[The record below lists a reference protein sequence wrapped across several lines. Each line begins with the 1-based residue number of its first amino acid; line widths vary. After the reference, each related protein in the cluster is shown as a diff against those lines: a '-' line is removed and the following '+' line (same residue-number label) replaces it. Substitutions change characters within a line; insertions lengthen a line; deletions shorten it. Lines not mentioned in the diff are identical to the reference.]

1 MIPDIYID
9 DESMLK
15 NGWIR
20 ENIDFPIPQSQA
32 ETVTVPGRNSPIR
45 FNEALGLIS
54 FKPREF
60 TLTFSMLGT
69 RVRFDELTSKVSNRY
84 VGRLCRVRT
93 SEEPNLYV
101 LGTIQMSSS
110 YDPLTGKGQLVMESG
125 DADSYRYHVDVTEV
139 VFTGNG
145 TLVLANDYMPV
156 VPTVITTAET
166 TMSWKVGTDTFRK
179 TLSSGTWEIPEL
191 QLSFGNNSIKI
202 ESDGSTTFRY
212 REGCL

>member
-20 ENIDFPIPQSQA
+20 ETVDFLIPQSQA

-54 FKPREF
+54 FKPRTF

-69 RVRFDELTSKVSNRY
+69 RVKFAELTAKVSNHY
-84 VGRLCRVRT
+84 AGRLCRVRT
-93 SEEPNLYV
+93 SEEPNLYA

-125 DADSYRYHVDVTEV
+125 DADSYRYHVDMTEI
-139 VFTGNG
+139 VFAGSG
-145 TLVLANDYMPV
+145 TAVLANDYMPV
-156 VPTVITTAET
+156 VPTVITTVET
-166 TMSWKVGTDTFRK
+166 SLSWEFGTETFRK

-191 QLSFGNNSIKI
+191 QLSFGNNSIKV
-202 ESDGSTTFRY
+202 ESSGSTTFRY

>member
-110 YDPLTGKGQLVMESG
+110 YDPLTGKGQLVMESS
-125 DADSYRYHVDVTEV
+125 DADSYRYHVNMTKV
-139 VFTGNG
+139 VFTGSG
-145 TLVLANDYMPV
+145 ALVLANDYMPV

-202 ESDGSTTFRY
+202 DSDGSTTFRY

>member
-1 MIPDIYID
+1 MMPDIYID

-32 ETVTVPGRNSPIR
+32 ETVTVPGRNYPIR

-69 RVRFDELTSKVSNRY
+69 RVKFDELTAKVSNRY
-84 VGRLCRVRT
+84 AGRLCRVRT
-93 SEEPNLYV
+93 SEEPNLYA

-110 YDPLTGKGQLVMESG
+110 YDPLTGKGQLVMESS
-125 DADSYRYHVDVTEV
+125 DADSYRYHVNMTEV
-139 VFTGNG
+139 IFTGSG
-145 TLVLANDYMPV
+145 ALVLANDYMPV

-202 ESDGSTTFRY
+202 DSNGSTTFRY

>member
-1 MIPDIYID
+1 MMPDIYID

-54 FKPREF
+54 FKLREF

-69 RVRFDELTSKVSNRY
+69 RVKFDELTAKVSNRY
-84 VGRLCRVRT
+84 AGRLCRVRT
-93 SEEPNLYV
+93 SEEPNLYA

-110 YDPLTGKGQLVMESG
+110 YDPLTGKGQLVMESS
-125 DADSYRYHVDVTEV
+125 DADSYRYHVEETQV
-139 VFTGNG
+139 VFTGSG
-145 TLVLANDYMPV
+145 TAVLVSDYMPV
-156 VPTVITTAET
+156 VPTVVTTAET
-166 TMSWKVGTDTFRK
+166 TMSWKIGTDTFRR

-191 QLSFGNNSIKI
+191 QLSFGDNSIKI

>member
-9 DESMLK
+9 DESMFK

-32 ETVTVPGRNSPIR
+32 ETVTVPGRNYPIR

-54 FKPREF
+54 FKPRTF

-69 RVRFDELTSKVSNRY
+69 RVKFDELTSKVSNRY
-84 VGRLCRVRT
+84 AGRLCRVRT

-110 YDPLTGKGQLVMESG
+110 YDPLTGKGQLVMESS
-125 DADSYRYHVDVTEV
+125 DADSYRYHVNMTEV

-145 TLVLANDYMPV
+145 ALVLANDYMPV

-179 TLSSGTWEIPEL
+179 MLSSGTWEIPEL

-202 ESDGSTTFRY
+202 DSDGSTTFRY

>member
-32 ETVTVPGRNSPIR
+32 ETVTVPGRNYPIR

-54 FKPREF
+54 FKPRTF

-69 RVRFDELTSKVSNRY
+69 RVKFDELTSKVSNRY
-84 VGRLCRVRT
+84 AGRLCRVRT
-93 SEEPNLYV
+93 SEEPNLYA

-125 DADSYRYHVDVTEV
+125 DADSYRYHVDMTEV
-139 VFTGNG
+139 IFTGSG
-145 TLVLANDYMPV
+145 ALVLANDYMSV
-156 VPTVITTAET
+156 VPMVITTAET
-166 TMSWKVGTDTFRK
+166 SLSWKVGTETFRK

-191 QLSFGNNSIKI
+191 QLSYGNNSIQI
-202 ESDGSTTFRY
+202 ESSGDTTFRY

>member
-110 YDPLTGKGQLVMESG
+110 YDPLTGKGQLVMESS
-125 DADSYRYHVDVTEV
+125 DADSYRYHVNMTEV

-202 ESDGSTTFRY
+202 DSDGSTTFRY

>member
-20 ENIDFPIPQSQA
+20 ETIDFPIPQSQA

-45 FNEALGLIS
+45 FNEALGLVS
-54 FKPREF
+54 FKPRAF

-69 RVRFDELTSKVSNRY
+69 RVKFDELTSKVSNRY
-84 VGRLCRVRT
+84 AGRLCRVRT

-101 LGTIQMSSS
+101 LGTIQMNSS

-125 DADSYRYHVDVTEV
+125 DADSYRYHVDMTEI
-139 VFTGNG
+139 VFIGSG
-145 TLVLANDYMPV
+145 TAVLANDYMPV

-166 TMSWKVGTDTFRK
+166 MMSWKVGTDTFRK

-202 ESDGSTTFRY
+202 DSNGSTTFRY

>member
-20 ENIDFPIPQSQA
+20 ETIDFPIPQSQA
-32 ETVTVPGRNSPIR
+32 ETVTVPGRNYPIR

-54 FKPREF
+54 FKPRTF

-69 RVRFDELTSKVSNRY
+69 RVKFDELTSKVSNRY
-84 VGRLCRVRT
+84 AGRLCRVRT

-110 YDPLTGKGQLVMESG
+110 YDPLTGKGQLVMESS
-125 DADSYRYHVDVTEV
+125 DADSYRYHVNMTEV

-145 TLVLANDYMPV
+145 TLVLTNDYMPV

-202 ESDGSTTFRY
+202 DSDGSTTFRY

>member
-20 ENIDFPIPQSQA
+20 ENVDFPIPQSQA

-45 FNEALGLIS
+45 FNEALGLVS
-54 FKPREF
+54 FKPRTF

-69 RVRFDELTSKVSNRY
+69 RVKFDEFTAKVSNRY
-84 VGRLCRVRT
+84 AGRLCRVRT
-93 SEEPNLYV
+93 SEEPNLYA

-125 DADSYRYHVDVTEV
+125 DADSYRYHVDMTEI
-139 VFTGNG
+139 VFAGSG
-145 TLVLANDYMPV
+145 TAVLANDYMPV
-156 VPTVITTAET
+156 VPTVITTDET
-166 TMSWKVGTDTFRK
+166 SLSWKVGTETFRK

-191 QLSFGNNSIKI
+191 QLSFGNNSIKV
-202 ESDGSTTFRY
+202 ESSGSTTFRY

>member
-1 MIPDIYID
+1 MMPDIYID

-54 FKPREF
+54 FKLREF

-69 RVRFDELTSKVSNRY
+69 RVKFDELTAKVSNRY
-84 VGRLCRVRT
+84 AGRLCRVRT
-93 SEEPNLYV
+93 SEEPNLYA

-110 YDPLTGKGQLVMESG
+110 YDPLTGKGQLVMESS
-125 DADSYRYHVDVTEV
+125 DADSYRYHVEETQVI
-139 VFTGNG
+139 FTGSG
-145 TLVLANDYMPV
+145 ALVLANDYMSV

-166 TMSWKVGTDTFRK
+166 SLSWKVGTETFRK

-191 QLSFGNNSIKI
+191 QLSYGNNSIQI
-202 ESDGSTTFRY
+202 ESSGDTTFRY

>member
-1 MIPDIYID
+1 MMPDIYID

-69 RVRFDELTSKVSNRY
+69 RVKFDELTAKVSNRY
-84 VGRLCRVRT
+84 AGRLCRVRT
-93 SEEPNLYV
+93 SEEPNLYA

-125 DADSYRYHVDVTEV
+125 DADSYRYHVDMTEII
-139 VFTGNG
+139 FTGSG
-145 TLVLANDYMPV
+145 ALVLANDYMPV

-191 QLSFGNNSIKI
+191 QLNFGNNSIKI
-202 ESDGSTTFRY
+202 DSNGSTTFRY